1 MQQRKDRRF
10 KQWNKTMI
18 KALADGHNSAGATEA
33 EAFTYDLSLGGA
45 RIHSPEPFE
54 VGTALR
60 IRIELVRCRE
70 TVNLEGRVKWLKRNE
85 TESVFEMGIEF
96 DHSNPQTFMSLMKNL
111 HDGRLGPTREPKPGE
126 TRLNRPASS

>member
-1 MQQRKDRRF
+1 MHQRKDRRF
-10 KQWNKTMI
+10 KQWNKTTI
-18 KALADGHNSAGATEA
+18 KALHDGHNSAAAEA

-45 RIHSPEPFE
+45 RIHSPEPFD
-54 VGTALR
+54 VGTVLR

-85 TESVFEMGIEF
+85 TENVFEMGVEF

-111 HDGRLGPTREPKPGE
+111 HEGRLSPARPEPGE
-126 TRLNRPASS
+126 TRLNRPGSF